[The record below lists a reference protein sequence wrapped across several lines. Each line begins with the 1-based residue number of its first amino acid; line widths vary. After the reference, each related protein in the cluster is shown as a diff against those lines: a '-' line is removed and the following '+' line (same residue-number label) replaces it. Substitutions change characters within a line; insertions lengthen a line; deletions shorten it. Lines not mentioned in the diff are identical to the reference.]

1 VFVGGMCGAMLV
13 FYFSGLCMTAVGVTA
28 QEIVRE
34 VRRQFRES
42 EGRIMSGEQR
52 PDYQRCV
59 SCCVCVCLRA
69 RARVCVCVC
78 VCGCTVLYISPR
90 SCAIMLLNQLSVGV
104 VSVAAGPDCYGGFAG
119 PDAKARPAS
128 CDRANGVRHFLQA
141 HRRTPRPADWGEG
154 GGRLPHVRHGYRRPH
169 GSIPEQ
175 RWWRVGQCQE
185 VSVADIHMRFRCST
199 R

>member
-1 VFVGGMCGAMLV
+1 MYCWAGCLQVPEVFVGGMCGAMLV

-69 RARVCVCVC
+69 RARARLCVCVC
-78 VCGCTVLYISPR
+78 VAAQCCTFPR
-90 SCAIMLLNQLSVGV
+90 DPVPSC
-104 VSVAAGPDCYGGFAG
+104 C
-119 PDAKARPAS
+119 
-128 CDRANGVRHFLQA
+128 
-141 HRRTPRPADWGEG
+141 
-154 GGRLPHVRHGYRRPH
+154 
-169 GSIPEQ
+169 
-175 RWWRVGQCQE
+175 
-185 VSVADIHMRFRCST
+185 
-199 R
+199 